1 MKISPREADPFCR
14 QPNPKIRAVLV
25 YGPDGGLIRERMSA
39 LLRSVVE
46 DVNDPFRIS
55 DITDAD
61 LKSDPARL
69 ADEAAAISMLGGRRV
84 VRLRGAGDASA
95 KVLDG
100 FLSNPVGDALIIVEG
115 GELTPRAALR
125 KLFEDRADAAAVA
138 CYADD
143 AATLADTIRKR
154 LAGDNLT
161 LEQAAL
167 HYLTSHLGSDRGVTM
182 NELEK
187 LSLYMGDMGAG
198 LKSEK
203 RQITLDD
210 VRACVGDNVE
220 SGLDA
225 VVDAATGGDL
235 AALDVALARSRSAD
249 VSPVALLNA
258 LSRHLM
264 LLHLSMDAVEN
275 GSSPDSVVESMR
287 PPVHFSRKPTVKRQ
301 MMLWSRRRLDRALA
315 IVAEADAQCKTTGL
329 PDRAICGQTLMRIAQ
344 AANAARR

>member
-14 QPNPKIRAVLV
+14 QPNPKVRAVLV
-25 YGPDGGLIRERMSA
+25 YGPDSGLIRERMNA

-46 DVNDPFRIS
+46 DVTDPFRIS
-55 DITDAD
+55 DLSDGD

-69 ADEAAAISMLGGRRV
+69 ADEAASIAMLGGRRV
-84 VRLRGAGDASA
+84 LRIRGAGDATA
-95 KVLDG
+95 KVLTT
-100 FLSNPVGDALIIVEG
+100 FLAEPVGDAFIIVEG

-125 KLFEDRADAAAVA
+125 KLFEDHASAAAVP

-143 AATLADTIRKR
+143 ASTLGDTIRKR
-154 LAGDNLT
+154 LAADNLT
-161 LEQAAL
+161 LEPAAL
-167 HYLTSHLGSDRGVTM
+167 HYLTSHLGSDRGVTL

-187 LSLYMGDMGAG
+187 LSLYMGAG
-198 LKSEK
+198 LKGASGEK
-203 RQITLDD
+203 RQVSLED

-235 AALDVALARSRSAD
+235 PALDVALARSRSAD
-249 VSPVALLNA
+249 VSPVLLLNA

-264 LLHLSMDAVEN
+264 QLHLSMEAIEN
-275 GSSPDSVVESMR
+275 GASPEVIVGAMR
-287 PPVHFSRKPTVKRQ
+287 PNVHFTRKSKLMRQ
-301 MMLWSRRRLDRALA
+301 LTLWNRRRLDRALA

-329 PDRAICGQTLMRIAQ
+329 PVRAVCGQTLMRIAQ

>member
-14 QPNPKIRAVLV
+14 KPDPKIRAVLV
-25 YGPDGGLIRERMSA
+25 YGPDGGLIRERMNA

-46 DVNDPFRIS
+46 DVSDPFRIS
-55 DITDAD
+55 DLTDAD

-69 ADEAAAISMLGGRRV
+69 ADEAAAIAMLGGRRV
-84 VRLRGAGDASA
+84 VRLRGAGDTSA
-95 KVLDG
+95 KVLSG
-100 FLSNPVGDALIIVEG
+100 FLSDPAGDALIIVEG
-115 GELTPRAALR
+115 GELTPRSALR
-125 KLFEDRADAAAVA
+125 KLFEDHKSAAAIA

-143 AATLADTIRKR
+143 AATLGDTIRKR
-154 LAGDNLT
+154 LASENLT

-187 LSLYMGDMGAG
+187 LSLYMGGSATSG
-198 LKSEK
+198 K
-203 RQITLDD
+203 REITLDD

-264 LLHLSMDAVEN
+264 FLHLSMDAVEN
-275 GSSPDSVVESMR
+275 GASPDSVVETMR

-301 MMLWSRRRLDRALA
+301 MMLWNRRRLDRALA

-329 PDRAICGQTLMRIAQ
+329 PDRAVCGQTLMRIAQ
-344 AANAARR
+344 AAQAARR